1 MPKSVTGQFGA
12 GQFGAGQFGAGQ
24 LGARQFGAGQLGVTD
39 NLVPLLL
46 SEINLKPQLCYFKN
60 ILGAQWTFRLILK
73 L

>member
-1 MPKSVTGQFGA
+1 MRGQFGA

-60 ILGAQWTFRLILK
+60 ILGAQWTFRLILN
-73 L
+73 LA